1 MGGRVGKTILILKTG
16 EALPAVRSR
25 CGDFEHWIARGLG
38 RPVES
43 LEVAA
48 VHADAPLPPPD
59 RIDGVVV
66 TGSPAMVSERAD
78 WSERAARWLA
88 GVVREDAVPVL
99 GLCYGHQLLAHALGG
114 VVGPNPHGREMG
126 TVEVALH
133 TGERRGEYGE
143 DGADGVDHSDHSD
156 HEDAARGA
164 GATSGG
170 YLATSV
176 HHEAADGLAPLFE
189 AGVFAGHCS
198 HVEAVLRPPPGA
210 RVLARTRLDPH
221 SAIAYGP
228 RQWGVQFHPEFDV
241 EIMRGYVEVRREVL
255 LAESLDPEALIAAAR
270 ETPELTAV
278 LPRFAALVD
287 GESALGS
294 DRRERPLGPE
304 RRERAPRSD
313 RREQAPRSDR
323 SDRLARRQE
332 EADR

>member
-1 MGGRVGKTILILKTG
+1 VGTTILILKTG
-16 EALPAVRSR
+16 EALPAVRRR

-48 VHADAPLPPPD
+48 VHADAPLPAPD

-114 VVGPNPHGREMG
+114 VVGPNPRGREMG
-126 TVEVALH
+126 TVEVALPAS
-133 TGERRGEYGE
+133 ERR
-143 DGADGVDHSDHSD
+143 DVDAD
-156 HEDAARGA
+156 A
-164 GATSGG
+164 GAAEGANVAG
-170 YLATSV
+170 PAGLATRG
-176 HHEAADGLAPLFE
+176 HREAADGLAPLFE

-198 HVEAVLRPPPGA
+198 HVESVLRPPPGA

-255 LAESLDPEALIAAAR
+255 VAESFDPDALISGAR

-278 LPRFAALVD
+278 LSRFAAIVD
-287 GESALGS
+287 GLPALGS
-294 DRRERPLGPE
+294 DRPEWTPGPNPSARVERMRTE
-304 RRERAPRSD
+304 E
-313 RREQAPRSDR
+313 ETEE
-323 SDRLARRQE
+323 E
-332 EADR
+332 EAGR

>member
-1 MGGRVGKTILILKTG
+1 MGGRVGTTILILKTG

-43 LEVAA
+43 LEVVA

-88 GVVREDAVPVL
+88 GVVREDAVPIL

-114 VVGPNPHGREMG
+114 VVGPNPSGREMG
-126 TVEVALH
+126 TVDVELPGGGRPGAGGAEDV
-133 TGERRGEYGE
+133 
-143 DGADGVDHSDHSD
+143 DGAGGGLDGP
-156 HEDAARGA
+156 AGA
-164 GATSGG
+164 GGAATNVPQD
-170 YLATSV
+170 A
-176 HHEAADGLAPLFE
+176 EDGLAPLFE

-241 EIMRGYVEVRREVL
+241 EVMRGYVEVRREILV
-255 LAESLDPEALIAAAR
+255 AESLDPDALIAGVR
-270 ETPELTAV
+270 ETPDLTAV
-278 LPRFAALVD
+278 LARFAALVE
-287 GESALGS
+287 GELGERTVGS
-294 DRRERPLGPE
+294 ERP
-304 RRERAPRSD
+304 ERASGSQP
-313 RREQAPRSDR
+313 AA
-323 SDRLARRQE
+323 RLARRRE
-332 EADR
+332 EAGR

>member
-1 MGGRVGKTILILKTG
+1 MRCRGREGRDALSLGGRVGTTILILKTG
-16 EALPAVRSR
+16 EALPAVRRR

-48 VHADAPLPPPD
+48 VHAGAPLPPSD
-59 RIDGVVV
+59 RVDGVVV

-88 GVVREDAVPVL
+88 AVVREDVVPVL

-114 VVGPNPHGREMG
+114 VVGPNPRGREMG
-126 TVEVALH
+126 TVEVALPA
-133 TGERRGEYGE
+133 GERRNAGPDGSGE
-143 DGADGVDHSDHSD
+143 AS
-156 HEDAARGA
+156 AAGLGGPA
-164 GATSGG
+164 PSG
-170 YLATSV
+170 
-176 HHEAADGLAPLFE
+176 HREAVDGLAPLFE

-198 HVEAVLRPPPGA
+198 HVESVLRPPPGA

-241 EIMRGYVEVRREVL
+241 EIMRGYVEVRREILV
-255 LAESLDPEALIAAAR
+255 AESFDPDALIAGAR

-278 LPRFAALVD
+278 LSRFAAIVD
-287 GESALGS
+287 GLPAF
-294 DRRERPLGPE
+294 D
-304 RRERAPRSD
+304 
-313 RREQAPRSDR
+313 SDR
-323 SDRLARRQE
+323 SEPAPGSDPSGRVGRMRREEE
-332 EADR
+332 EAGR

>member
-1 MGGRVGKTILILKTG
+1 MGTTILILKTG

-38 RPVES
+38 RPVER

-48 VHADAPLPPPD
+48 VHVDAPLPPPE

-88 GVVREDAVPVL
+88 GVVREDVVPVL

-114 VVGPNPHGREMG
+114 VVGPNPRGREMG
-126 TVEVALH
+126 TVEVVLPA
-133 TGERRGEYGE
+133 GERRGVEEVELEVARDLRG
-143 DGADGVDHSDHSD
+143 GSSATGDHRK
-156 HEDAARGA
+156 AN
-164 GATSGG
+164 
-170 YLATSV
+170 
-176 HHEAADGLAPLFE
+176 DGLAPLFE

-198 HVEAVLRPPPGA
+198 HVESVLRPPPGA

-228 RQWGVQFHPEFDV
+228 RQWGVQFHPEFDA

-255 LAESLDPEALIAAAR
+255 AAESFDPDALIAAAR

-278 LPRFAALVD
+278 LARFAALVD
-287 GESALGS
+287 GATALEPDRPDQPLASGRAEQGVGRIGASRRPGRTGGPDPGGS
-294 DRRERPLGPE
+294 SGG
-304 RRERAPRSD
+304 
-313 RREQAPRSDR
+313 
-323 SDRLARRQE
+323 E

>member
-1 MGGRVGKTILILKTG
+1 MGTTILILKTG

-43 LEVAA
+43 LEVVA

-59 RIDGVVV
+59 RVDGVVV
-66 TGSPAMVSERAD
+66 TGSPAMVSDRAD

-99 GLCYGHQLLAHALGG
+99 GICYGHQLLAHALGG
-114 VVGPNPHGREMG
+114 VVGPNPRGREMG
-126 TVEVALH
+126 TVEV
-133 TGERRGEYGE
+133 
-143 DGADGVDHSDHSD
+143 
-156 HEDAARGA
+156 
-164 GATSGG
+164 TSS
-170 YLATSV
+170 A
-176 HHEAADGLAPLFE
+176 GLAPLFE

-255 LAESLDPEALIAAAR
+255 VAESFDPDALIAASR

-287 GESALGS
+287 GEQALASGRPGQAL
-294 DRRERPLGPE
+294 DRTGTSRRP
-304 RRERAPRSD
+304 D
-313 RREQAPRSDR
+313 RTGRPDSVAS
-323 SDRLARRQE
+323 SE
-332 EADR
+332 EEKAGR

>member
-1 MGGRVGKTILILKTG
+1 MGTTILILKTG

-43 LEVAA
+43 LEVVA

-59 RIDGVVV
+59 RVDGVVV
-66 TGSPAMVSERAD
+66 TGSPAMVSDRAD

-99 GLCYGHQLLAHALGG
+99 GICYGHQLLAHALGG
-114 VVGPNPHGREMG
+114 VVGPNPRGREMG
-126 TVEVALH
+126 TVEV
-133 TGERRGEYGE
+133 
-143 DGADGVDHSDHSD
+143 
-156 HEDAARGA
+156 
-164 GATSGG
+164 TSS
-170 YLATSV
+170 A
-176 HHEAADGLAPLFE
+176 GLAPLFE

-241 EIMRGYVEVRREVL
+241 EIMRGYVAARREVL
-255 LAESLDPEALIAAAR
+255 VAESFDPDALIAGAR

-278 LPRFAALVD
+278 LSRFAALVD
-287 GESALGS
+287 EEQALGS
-294 DRRERPLGPE
+294 GRPDQALDRTGPNRRP
-304 RRERAPRSD
+304 D
-313 RREQAPRSDR
+313 RTGQPDSVASSGEG
-323 SDRLARRQE
+323 
-332 EADR
+332 EAGR